1 MKLTLKKKLFLIL
14 LTATGVSLTSCG
26 KEGHTDMYSVSLT
39 KLSQASNDETLL
51 DEIMALQEDV
61 AVREPKDKYTYNK
74 DLVESLDRLELYTKR
89 LVQLKEAGIKDKDE
103 ESEKMPALERQQ
115 ILLEI
120 TSEELGQLIEKYQ
133 SNDLTDEEKSII
145 ETELEFLFD
154 HDQTWLQVNGREL
167 MLSGLTRTI
176 KAAACT
182 ISGGKVSA
190 YDNCSYE
197 AEDNKK
203 QYQISVPDEIWNI
216 KKYIINEDSGVF
228 YECLELIDSLSRKTR
243 ASSQELA
250 QGISIMKEC
259 IVSPVTTNDD
269 NVIVPTITKEAAI
282 QKVKSYK

>member
-26 KEGHTDMYSVSLT
+26 NEGHTDMYSVSLT
-39 KLSQASNDETLL
+39 KLSRASNDETLL
-51 DEIMALQEDV
+51 DEIMALQEEV
-61 AVREPKDKYTYNK
+61 AVHELNEEYTHNK
-74 DLVESLDRLELYTKR
+74 NLVESLDRLELYTKR
-89 LVQLKEAGIKDKDE
+89 LVQLKESGIKEKDD
-103 ESEKMPALERQQ
+103 ESKKMPALERQQ

-145 ETELEFLFD
+145 ETELKFLFD

-176 KAAACT
+176 KAAACYV
-182 ISGGKVSA
+182 SGA
-190 YDNCSYE
+190 P
-197 AEDNKK
+197 AEDYKKCTYEHQANKK
-203 QYQISVPDEIWNI
+203 HYLISAPTKSGVSEN
-216 KKYIINEDSGVF
+216 YIINEDSGVF
-228 YECLELIDSLSRKTR
+228 YECLELIDSLSRNTR
-243 ASSQELA
+243 ASTQELA

-269 NVIVPTITKEAAI
+269 NVIVPTITKETAI

>member
-1 MKLTLKKKLFLIL
+1 MKLTLKKKILLIL

-51 DEIMALQEDV
+51 DEIMALQEEV
-61 AVREPKDKYTYNK
+61 AVREPKDRHAYNK
-74 DLVESLDRLELYTKR
+74 DLVESIDRLELYTKR

-103 ESEKMPALERQQ
+103 KSKKMPALERQQ

-120 TSEELGQLIEKYQ
+120 TSEELGQLIEKYHN
-133 SNDLTDEEKSII
+133 NDLTDEEKSII
-145 ETELEFLFD
+145 ETELDFLFD

-182 ISGGKVSA
+182 ITGGKVSA
-190 YDNCSYE
+190 YNNCTYE
-197 AEDNKK
+197 HPDYKK
-203 QYQISVPDEIWNI
+203 YYIISAPTKRGISE
-216 KKYIINEDSGVF
+216 KYIINEDSGVF
-228 YECLELIDSLSRKTR
+228 YECLELIDSLSRNTR

-259 IVSPVTTNDD
+259 IVSPITTNDD

>member
-1 MKLTLKKKLFLIL
+1 MKLTLKKKLLLIL

-39 KLSQASNDETLL
+39 KLSQESNDESLL
-51 DEIMALQEDV
+51 DEIMTLKEEV
-61 AVREPKDKYTYNK
+61 AVQELGDEYAYNQS
-74 DLVESLDRLELYTKR
+74 LVESLDRIELYTRR

-103 ESEKMPALERQQ
+103 DSKKMPALERQQ
-115 ILLEI
+115 ELLDI
-120 TSEELGQLIEKYQ
+120 TSEELGELIEQYQ
-133 SNDLTDEEKSII
+133 SKDLSSTEKSVIT
-145 ETELEFLFD
+145 TELEFIFN
-154 HDQTWLQVNGREL
+154 HDQMWLQINGREL

-176 KAAACT
+176 KATACY
-182 ISGGKVSA
+182 ISGA
-190 YDNCSYE
+190 N
-197 AEDNKK
+197 AEDYKRCTYEHPKHKK
-203 QYQISVPDEIWNI
+203 HYII
-216 KKYIINEDSGVF
+216 KAPTKSGIPEEYIINEESGVF
-228 YECLELIDSLSRKTR
+228 YECLELIDSLSRNTR